1 MIRINLLPSRE
12 GRGKRQS
19 GQRVLALLGLVVLI
33 ECFAAFLWWQSV
45 EGDAAIELKKAGD
58 AKARV
63 EKLEKQKAVL
73 EERETA
79 KLELARQNVIFE
91 KLKHEKSGPAE
102 MLKFL
107 SYVLT
112 AKEDNLYNRDEL
124 KAQEAAGWS
133 SGWDPDRLWVTELIE
148 ENGDLSLKG
157 QAKSHEDVAE
167 FYRRLESGIY
177 FPLIDPVVQQVITDT
192 EFKETELV
200 SFEAY
205 SMLNYNP
212 EGEMKMRRD
221 EVPDSLLG
229 AVAAAPAPAPAEPKK
244 ADDADAKKP
253 EGGGA
258 K

>member
-12 GRGKRQS
+12 ARGKRQS
-19 GQRVLALLGLVVLI
+19 GKRMLALLGLVVLI
-33 ECFAAFLWWQSV
+33 ECFAFFLWWQSIESNV
-45 EGDAAIELKKAGD
+45 AIEQKKASD

-63 EKLEKQKAVL
+63 EKLEKQKAKL

-79 KLELARQNVIFE
+79 KLELARQNVIFD

-102 MLKFL
+102 MLKFI

-133 SGWDPDRLWVTELIE
+133 SGWDPDRLWVTELTE
-148 ENGDLSLKG
+148 SNGELTIKG

-177 FPLIDPVVQQVITDT
+177 FPIIDPEVQQIINDS
-192 EFKETELV
+192 EFKEIELV

-205 SMLNYNP
+205 ALLNYNP
-212 EGEMKMRRD
+212 EGELKMRRD
-221 EVPDSLLG
+221 EVPESLLD
-229 AVAAAPAPAPAEPKK
+229 AVAVPAAPPADETSDKT
-244 ADDADAKKP
+244 AKKP
-253 EGGGA
+253 VGGGE

>member
-1 MIRINLLPSRE
+1 MIRINLLPTRE

-19 GQRVLALLGLVVLI
+19 GKRMLALLGLVVLI
-33 ECFAAFLWWQSV
+33 ECFAFFLWWQSI
-45 EGDAAIELKKAGD
+45 EGDVAIEQKKAGD

-63 EKLEKQKAVL
+63 EKLEKQKAKL

-148 ENGDLSLKG
+148 TNGELSIKG

-177 FPLIDPVVQQVITDT
+177 FPVIDPEVQQVISDT
-192 EFKETELV
+192 EFKEIELV

-205 SMLNYNP
+205 SLLNYNP
-212 EGEMKMRRD
+212 DGELKMRRD
-221 EVPDSLLG
+221 EVPEALLD
-229 AVAAAPAPAPAEPKK
+229 AVAAPAAPPAEEKK
-244 ADDADAKKP
+244 DAKSKKP
-253 EGGGA
+253 AGEGE